1 MAKRPTGPPAPTS
14 APPTAPELAR
24 LFGRAH
30 AAYEALTERF
40 KRATWEWKRYSKEG
54 PWALKVSAGKRTLFY
69 VKPGRGSFE
78 VTVLLGERATKAA
91 LGGRVS
97 KGLHASIQGARA
109 YAEGRP
115 VRVAVKSKRDL
126 AGVNELIDVK
136 LNPE

>member
-1 MAKRPTGPPAPTS
+1 MTTS
-14 APPTAPELAR
+14 KPPTHAELAD
-24 LFGRAH
+24 LLGRAH
-30 AAYEALTERF
+30 AAYEALTDRPG
-40 KRATWEWKRYSKEG
+40 ATAEWKRYSKEG

-69 VKPGRGSFE
+69 VKPDRGSFE
-78 VTVLLGERATKAA
+78 VTVLLGERATRAA

-115 VRVAVKSKRDL
+115 VRVAVKSTRDL
-126 AGVNELIDVK
+126 AGVRELIDVK